1 VISILTI
8 RRENVSASTTPIAV
22 SRALRQLGGH
32 VATWRK
38 LQRLS
43 TTILAERAGIA
54 RGTLRSIEHGA
65 GTASSESLVRVL
77 RVLGVMDRVVE
88 TADPYTTD
96 VGKLR
101 ADEVL
106 PNRVRR

>member
-1 VISILTI
+1 LTI

-22 SRALRQLGGH
+22 SRALRQLGEH

>member
-1 VISILTI
+1 MSP
-8 RRENVSASTTPIAV
+8 APTPSAV
-22 SRALRQLGGH
+22 SRTLRQLGGH

-38 LQRLS
+38 LHGLS

-54 RGTLRSIEHGA
+54 RGTLRSIEQGA
-65 GTASSESLVRVL
+65 GSASTESLLRVL
-77 RVLGVMDRVVE
+77 RVLGVMGRVVE
-88 TADPYTTD
+88 AADPYTTD

-101 ADEVL
+101 ADETL

>member
-1 VISILTI
+1 M
-8 RRENVSASTTPIAV
+8 SASTTPTAV
-22 SRALRQLGGH
+22 SSALRQLGEH

-38 LQRLS
+38 LQGLT

-54 RGTLRSIEHGA
+54 RGTLRSIEQGV
-65 GTASSESLVRVL
+65 GTASSESLCRVL

-88 TADPYTTD
+88 AADPYTTD

>member
-1 VISILTI
+1 
-8 RRENVSASTTPIAV
+8 VSASTKPVAV
-22 SRALRQLGGH
+22 SRSLLQLGEN
-32 VATWRK
+32 VTTWRK
-38 LQRLS
+38 LQGLS

-54 RGTLRSIEHGA
+54 RGTLRSIEHGV
-65 GTASSESLVRVL
+65 GTASSESLLRVL
-77 RVLGVMDRVVE
+77 RVLGVMDRVIAA
-88 TADPYTTD
+88 ADPYTTD

>member
-1 VISILTI
+1 MPPATM
-8 RRENVSASTTPIAV
+8 PIAV
-22 SRALRQLGGH
+22 SRTLRQLGEH

-38 LQRLS
+38 LQGLS

-54 RGTLRSIEHGA
+54 RGTLRSIEQCA
-65 GTASSESLVRVL
+65 GTASTESLLRVL
-77 RVLGVMDRVVE
+77 RVLGVMERVVE
-88 TADPYTTD
+88 AADPYATD

-101 ADEVL
+101 ADETL

>member
-1 VISILTI
+1 MSV
-8 RRENVSASTTPIAV
+8 STTPIAV
-22 SRALRQLGGH
+22 SRALRQLGEH

-38 LQRLS
+38 LQGLS

-65 GTASSESLVRVL
+65 GTASSESVFRVL

-88 TADPYTTD
+88 AADPYTTD

-101 ADEVL
+101 ADEAL

>member
-1 VISILTI
+1 VIITLTT
-8 RRENVSASTTPIAV
+8 RSEVSAATTTPIAV
-22 SRALRQLGGH
+22 SRALHQLGEH

-38 LQRLS
+38 LQGLS

-54 RGTLRSIEHGA
+54 RGTLRAIEHGA
-65 GTASSESLVRVL
+65 GTASCEGLVRVL
-77 RVLGVMDRVVE
+77 RVLGVMDRVVDA
-88 TADPYTTD
+88 ADPYSTD